1 MNSPQSVFLAVAKP
15 HNSYDPTFAGVT
27 LLVIG
32 AYYESHSYRLDGVPT
47 SMDPF
52 YYIRNVRHTFYDL
65 HWEIKELPPL

>member
-1 MNSPQSVFLAVAKP
+1 MNSPQRVFLAVAKP
-15 HNSYDPTFAGVT
+15 HNSYHPTFAGVT

-32 AYYESHSYRLDGVPT
+32 AYHASDRLDGVPT

-52 YYIRNVRHTFYDL
+52 YYIRNVRHTFYAL